1 MSRCNATSLRKASR
15 CLSGMYDSA
24 LVSGGL
30 RATQFAILAE
40 LNRHRDQPLLIH
52 ELASAMAM
60 DRSTFG
66 RNLRPLERDG
76 FIALSMDDD
85 RRGRRVI
92 LTARG
97 YLKYSQM
104 VPLWESAQQRF
115 EATFGI
121 ARAEQLRELASA
133 ITSIDFSRAQKIAQ

>member
-1 MSRCNATSLRKASR
+1 MSRCNATTLRKASR

-24 LVSGGL
+24 LASGGL
-30 RATQFAILAE
+30 RATQFAILGE
-40 LNRHRDQPLLIH
+40 MNQHRDEPLLIH
-52 ELASAMAM
+52 ELARAMAM
-60 DRSTFG
+60 DRSTLG

-76 FIALSMDDD
+76 LIALSLDND

-97 YLKYSQM
+97 YLKYSQL
-104 VPLWESAQQRF
+104 VPLWESAQRRF
-115 EATFGI
+115 EAIFGT

-133 ITSIDFSRAQKIAQ
+133 ITTIDFSVA